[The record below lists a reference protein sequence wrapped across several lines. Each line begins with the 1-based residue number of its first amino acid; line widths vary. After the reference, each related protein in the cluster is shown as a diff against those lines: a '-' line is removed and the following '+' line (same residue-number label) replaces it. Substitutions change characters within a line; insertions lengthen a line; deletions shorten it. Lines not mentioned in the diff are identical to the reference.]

1 MMNNFRKKRESLEL
15 FVREQIIGPGAFNNR
30 YFLIEKWEK
39 GEFNGI
45 NFKETIVNAINNKS
59 EILAEVPA
67 YQYSS
72 AILFP

>member
-1 MMNNFRKKRESLEL
+1 MNNFRKKRESLEL

-45 NFKETIVNAINNKS
+45 NFMYTNQKQHET
-59 EILAEVPA
+59 
-67 YQYSS
+67 
-72 AILFP
+72 